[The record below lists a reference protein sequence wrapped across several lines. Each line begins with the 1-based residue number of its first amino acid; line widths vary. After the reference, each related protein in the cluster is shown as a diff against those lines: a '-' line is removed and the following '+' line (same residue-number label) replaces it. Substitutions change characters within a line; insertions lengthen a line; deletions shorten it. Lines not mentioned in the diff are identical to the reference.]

1 MIKNLSIC
9 VPTFNRFRYL
19 KRFYNSL
26 KNQDSKK
33 LIDIE
38 LIIVDDGST
47 DKTSNLINL
56 WKNENIFKISYAFQ
70 KNAGRS
76 SALRKA
82 ITLSSMDYI
91 MIMDD
96 DCYFLNNF
104 FSTISN
110 LDINIDNEEKI
121 AGFAFLRK
129 NEDGKIIGN
138 RFKYNYLKTD
148 LISIRSKYQKTG
160 DIAEITKT
168 KIMKENLYHLF
179 KNEKRMSTGVIWL
192 NISKYYSYYF
202 INEAIRV
209 TPYLEDGIS
218 KNLRIH
224 KIYSPNSTLYYLQAL
239 LDNNHIGFFVKINAL
254 INFSR
259 YLFFNKKVDK
269 SFHYDKLQ
277 LLNKI
282 LVFTFLPIGI
292 ILLLSDKYFV
302 KKTKQKIR

>member
-1 MIKNLSIC
+1 MIENLSIC
-9 VPTFNRFRYL
+9 IPTFNRHRYL
-19 KRFYNSL
+19 KRIYNSL
-26 KNQDSKK
+26 KNQDSKN

-38 LIIVDDGST
+38 LVIVDDGST
-47 DKTSNLINL
+47 DETSKLINQ
-56 WKNENIFKISYAFQ
+56 WKNENIFKVSYTFQ

-91 MIMDD
+91 IIMDD
-96 DCYFLNNF
+96 DCYFLKNF

-110 LDINIDNEEKI
+110 LNININNEEKI

-129 NEDGKIIGN
+129 SEDGKIIGN
-138 RFKYNYLKTD
+138 LFKHNYLKTD

-168 KIMKENLYHLF
+168 KIMKKNLYNLF
-179 KNEKRMSTGVIWL
+179 KNEKRMPTSVIWL

-239 LDNNHIGFFVKINAL
+239 LDNNNVGLLVKINAL

-259 YLFFNKKVDK
+259 YLFFNKKVDN

-277 LLNKI
+277 SVHKI
-282 LVFTFLPIGI
+282 LVFVFFPIGF
-292 ILLLSDKYFV
+292 ILLVSDKYFA